1 MTTQTIAATSPAE
14 ASKLTQ
20 LRWALSDCLVVAER
34 TLAHVRRVPERLI
47 DVTLQPMIFV
57 LLFSYVFGG
66 AIAVR
71 GGSYHDFL
79 MAGIFVQTMTFA
91 ALGTAIGVADDLS
104 KGVIDRFRSLPMA
117 RSALLAGRTIADLAA
132 ALLGLAVMGAS
143 GLVVGWRIHHGPGD
157 AVAACAL
164 LILYAYAMSWLGVV
178 LGMVARVP
186 EAVQA
191 IGFMTLF
198 PLTFVA
204 NTFVP
209 AQTMPHWLRPFTDWN
224 PISAIVAATRHL
236 LGNER
241 TLVPSSAWP
250 MQHPIAAALLWI
262 AAILAVCFPL
272 ATHLY
277 RTTTRT

>member
-1 MTTQTIAATSPAE
+1 MTTQTIAATPPAE
-14 ASKLTQ
+14 AKLTQ

-91 ALGTAIGVADDLS
+91 ALGTAI
-104 KGVIDRFRSLPMA
+104 
-117 RSALLAGRTIADLAA
+117 
-132 ALLGLAVMGAS
+132 
-143 GLVVGWRIHHGPGD
+143 

-209 AQTMPHWLRPFTDWN
+209 A
-224 PISAIVAATRHL
+224 
-236 LGNER
+236 
-241 TLVPSSAWP
+241 
-250 MQHPIAAALLWI
+250 
-262 AAILAVCFPL
+262 
-272 ATHLY
+272 
-277 RTTTRT
+277 